1 MRFNLPDVILPSGEI
16 NPKWSEAYQEQSGCS
31 YLESHTQRQAA
42 IFAMKEPSLVTEKGK
57 LNKVWLTWFKVNR
70 KVSNNIALAT
80 GKRKLKTM
88 LENSNKA
95 L

>member
-1 MRFNLPDVILPSGEI
+1 
-16 NPKWSEAYQEQSGCS
+16 
-31 YLESHTQRQAA
+31 
-42 IFAMKEPSLVTEKGK
+42 MKEPSLVTEKGK

-80 GKRKLKTM
+80 GKRKLKEM